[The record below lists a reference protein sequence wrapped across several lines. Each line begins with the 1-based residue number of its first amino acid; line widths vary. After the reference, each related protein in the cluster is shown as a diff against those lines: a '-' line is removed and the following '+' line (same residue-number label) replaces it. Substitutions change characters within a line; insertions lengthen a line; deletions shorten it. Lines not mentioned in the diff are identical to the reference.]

1 MEKLQK
7 ILIGAMVF
15 FFLLGAAALVLLLR
29 PGPEAAAIATQ
40 SQQTLT
46 QSLWRYPDNLRLGE
60 ALASRTFA
68 TPEGQTTDLSPY
80 LGEKGTLCMY
90 WGSWCGYCE
99 KQVELLVPLA
109 RKLEDRGVKVLLI
122 DKMDPEKESLEK
134 AKAAIS
140 EKEIPFDWIID
151 SDLSVYRELGM
162 HIIPTTYFLDSTGR
176 VRLCRAGT
184 IGSEAELEAQL
195 DYLKN
200 GGAAG
205 TETFLRQNLLNDEGG
220 VQMHVYKSG
229 GAAPGGQDVLAE
241 SQGLLMAYAA
251 KTGNRELFRQTY
263 GYVKSHLD
271 QGGLLAW
278 YASGEESGQV
288 NALLDDL
295 RVLKSLNAMGGYTED
310 VMSRAIAIAAGNRDE
325 TGNLVD
331 FYSFSDGSR
340 ANRLTMC
347 YCDWQALEIIRP
359 LVPGFGDSLTKAEE
373 LLEGAYLGDD
383 FPFYA
388 NYYDYETKT
397 YDDGSLNMAEAMLT
411 LLHQA
416 QSGHLKSASLS
427 WLQAQMAGEGIYAR
441 YDIQG
446 NVVPGGDYAS
456 AAVYAIVGLI
466 AQEVGDD
473 LLLTQAVSRTESFR
487 CFAADSPLNGAFA
500 DSLENVNAFDQC
512 LALVLYAGMN
522 SQDT

>member
-29 PGPEAAAIATQ
+29 PEQEAQAATTQ
-40 SQQTLT
+40 PTEVLT
-46 QSLWRYPDNLRLGE
+46 QSIRRYPDNLRLGQVLTE
-60 ALASRTFA
+60 HTFT
-68 TPEGQTTDLSPY
+68 TPEGQATTLSAH
-80 LGEKGTLCMY
+80 LGEEWTLCMY

-99 KQVELLVPLA
+99 KQVELLAPLA
-109 RKLEDRGVKVLLI
+109 QKLEDQGVKILLI
-122 DKMDPEKESLEK
+122 DKMDPQKESLEA
-134 AKAAIS
+134 AKTAIS

-151 SDLSVYRELGM
+151 ENLTVYEELGM
-162 HIIPTTYFLDSTGR
+162 HIIPTTFFLDKEGK

-184 IGSEAELEAQL
+184 VGSEAELEALL
-195 DYLKN
+195 DYAKN

-205 TETFLRQNLLNDEGG
+205 TEEFLRENLLNSEGG
-220 VQMHVYKSG
+220 VRMHVPESSAQSPSG
-229 GAAPGGQDVLAE
+229 RDVLAE
-241 SQGLLMAYAA
+241 SQGLLMEYAA
-251 KTGNRELFRQTY
+251 KTHDRALFEKAY
-263 GYVKSHLD
+263 GYVKAHLD
-271 QGGLLAW
+271 RQGLLAW
-278 YASGEESGQV
+278 YTSGGETGNV

-310 VMSRAIAIAAGNRDE
+310 IMSRAIAIAAGNRDE
-325 TGNLVD
+325 SGNLVD

-359 LVPGFGDSLTKAEE
+359 LVPGFGDSLARAEE
-373 LLEGAYLGDD
+373 ILAGAYLGDD

-397 YDDGSLNMAEAMLT
+397 YDDSSLNMAEAMLT

-416 QSGHLKSASLS
+416 QAGRLQEASLR
-427 WLQAQMAGEGIYAR
+427 WLRTRMAGDGIYAR
-441 YDIQG
+441 YDIHG
-446 NVVPGGDYAS
+446 NVVSGGDYES

-466 AQEVGDD
+466 AQAVGDD
-473 LLLTQAVSRTESFR
+473 LLLTQAVSRMEAFR
-487 CFAADSPLNGAFA
+487 CFRAGDPLNGAFA

-522 SQDT
+522 SQET

>member
-1 MEKLQK
+1 
-7 ILIGAMVF
+7 
-15 FFLLGAAALVLLLR
+15 
-29 PGPEAAAIATQ
+29 
-40 SQQTLT
+40 
-46 QSLWRYPDNLRLGE
+46 
-60 ALASRTFA
+60 
-68 TPEGQTTDLSPY
+68 
-80 LGEKGTLCMY
+80 
-90 WGSWCGYCE
+90 
-99 KQVELLVPLA
+99 
-109 RKLEDRGVKVLLI
+109 
-122 DKMDPEKESLEK
+122 
-134 AKAAIS
+134 
-140 EKEIPFDWIID
+140 
-151 SDLSVYRELGM
+151 M
-162 HIIPTTYFLDSTGR
+162 HIIPTTYFLNSTGR

-200 GGAAG
+200 GAAAG

-220 VQMHVYKSG
+220 VQMHVYESG
-229 GAAPGGQDVLAE
+229 GASPDGQDVLAE

-251 KTGNRELFRQTY
+251 KTGNRELFRQAY
-263 GYVKSHLD
+263 GYAKTHLD
-271 QGGLLAW
+271 QAGLLAW
-278 YASGEESGQV
+278 YASGEERGQV

-295 RVLKSLNAMGGYTED
+295 RVLKSLKAMGDYDQD

-325 TGNLVD
+325 DGNLVD

-373 LLEGAYLGDD
+373 ILEGAYLGDD

-416 QSGHLKSASLS
+416 QAGHLKPASLS

-441 YDIQG
+441 YDTRG
-446 NVVPGGDYAS
+446 NVVPGGDYGS

-466 AQEVGDD
+466 AQEAGDD
-473 LLLTQAVSRTESFR
+473 LLLTQAVSRMEAFR
-487 CFAADSPLNGAFA
+487 CFQADSPLNGAFA
-500 DSLENVNAFDQC
+500 DSLEDVNAFDQC

>member
-29 PGPEAAAIATQ
+29 PEPEAAAATTQ
-40 SQQTLT
+40 PQETLT
-46 QSLWRYPDNLRLGE
+46 QSIRRYPDNLRLGE
-60 ALASRTFA
+60 VLTSRTFT
-68 TPEGQTTDLSPY
+68 TPEGQTTTLSAH
-80 LGEKGTLCMY
+80 LGEQWTLCMY

-99 KQVELLVPLA
+99 KQVEQLAPLA
-109 RKLEDRGVKVLLI
+109 RELEDQGVKVLLI
-122 DKMDPEKESLEK
+122 DKMDPEKESPEA

-162 HIIPTTYFLDSTGR
+162 HIIPTTFFLDGTGR

-184 IGSEAELEAQL
+184 IGSQAELEALL
-195 DYLKN
+195 DYGKN

-205 TETFLRQNLLNDEGG
+205 TEEFLREHLLNDEGG
-220 VQMHVYKSG
+220 VQMHVYASN
-229 GAAPGGQDVLAE
+229 AASPSGQDVLAE

-251 KTGNRELFRQTY
+251 RTGDRALFEKAY

-271 QGGLLAW
+271 RQGLLAW
-278 YASGEESGQV
+278 YASGGETGNV

-295 RVLKSLNAMGGYTED
+295 RVLKSLKAMGDYD
-310 VMSRAIAIAAGNRDE
+310 QDIMSRAIAIAAGNRDE
-325 TGNLVD
+325 QGNLVD
-331 FYSFSDGSR
+331 FESFADGSR
-340 ANRLTMC
+340 ASRLTMC
-347 YCDWQALEIIRP
+347 YCDWQALELIRP
-359 LVPGFGDSLTKAEE
+359 LVPGFGDSLAKAEE
-373 LLEGAYLGDD
+373 ILAGAYLGDD

-397 YDDGSLNMAEAMLT
+397 YDDSSLNMAEAMLT

-416 QSGHLKSASLS
+416 QAGRLEEPALRWLKTR
-427 WLQAQMAGEGIYAR
+427 MAGDGIYAR
-441 YDIQG
+441 YDIHG
-446 NVVPGGDYAS
+446 NVVPGGDYES

-466 AQEVGDD
+466 AREVGDD
-473 LLLTQAVSRTESFR
+473 LLLTQAVSRMESFR
-487 CFAADSPLNGAFA
+487 CFRAGDPLNGAFA
-500 DSLENVNAFDQC
+500 DSLEDVNAFDQC
-512 LALVLYAGMN
+512 LALVLYAGMD
-522 SQDT
+522 SQT